1 MALSG
6 DTKKNYIQLQQTTGE
21 RYSSIADR
29 LTTEEAFLNLDARG
43 RAGNQELADWL
54 RKQSD
59 DEDAILRVTDPTAY
73 AARERGSSTDRSSSP
88 KDRNQGNKGQ
98 QNG

>member
-6 DTKKNYIQLQQTTGE
+6 DIKENYVQLQQTTGE
-21 RYSSIADR
+21 RFSSMADR
-29 LTTEEAFLNLDARG
+29 LTTDQAMLNLDIRG

-59 DEDAILRVTDPTAY
+59 DEDAILKHSDPQAF
-73 AARERGSSTDRSSSP
+73 AARERGKSADKSPRDRSGS
-88 KDRNQGNKGQ
+88 KDQ